1 MGQCCKCFNS
11 RHLSSLRTPFQHSNL
26 PDYDLRG
33 IWKADIIPSNLYY
46 GVNGI
51 SQKVFTWVAAQNTT
65 RFVGDIGP
73 LLDNLGSIQGP
84 QTNEYLGYVAF
95 GSETLYAPRNM
106 TFSVNELSLMVNSK

>member
-1 MGQCCKCFNS
+1 VVN
-11 RHLSSLRTPFQHSNL
+11 RT
-26 PDYDLRG
+26 YR
-33 IWKADIIPSNLYY
+33 KANITLSNLYY

-73 LLDNLGSIQGP
+73 LLDNLASVQGP

-95 GSETLYAPRNM
+95 GSETLYAPTNM
-106 TFSVNELSLMVNSK
+106 TFSVNELSMMVNSK